1 MDTLLG
7 IPLEGWKAL
16 SVWIFVL
23 AVPWTYSLYFIH
35 RVNRS
40 GVARWGAKTPRH
52 QAQSTSGDER

>member
-16 SVWIFVL
+16 SVWIIVL

-35 RVNRS
+35 RVNQS
-40 GVARWGAKTPRH
+40 GVARWGAKAPPRGE
-52 QAQSTSGDER
+52 QSTDGDER